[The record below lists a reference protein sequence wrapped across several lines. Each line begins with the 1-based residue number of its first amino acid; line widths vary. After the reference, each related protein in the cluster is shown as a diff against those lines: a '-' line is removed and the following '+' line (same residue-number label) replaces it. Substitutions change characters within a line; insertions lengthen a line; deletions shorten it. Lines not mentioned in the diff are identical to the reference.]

1 MRQAKTYMTTK
12 QDYIGSILQSLATI
26 TISEPHPEFLA
37 AIDAAIGKFCH
48 EIDPK
53 GHNSVDD
60 PDDAIEIL
68 TAFPWS
74 ATNDEAIYCFDDKNR
89 DWEH

>member
-1 MRQAKTYMTTK
+1 MTTK

-37 AIDAAIGKFCH
+37 AIDTAIGKFCH
-48 EIDPK
+48 EIDLK
-53 GHNSVDD
+53 GYNQATVTN

-68 TAFPWS
+68 TAFLD
-74 ATNDEAIYCFDDKNR
+74 DEAHYCFDDKSH

>member
-1 MRQAKTYMTTK
+1 MTTK
-12 QDYIGSILQSLATI
+12 QDYIGSILQNLATI

-53 GHNSVDD
+53 SHNHVDD
-60 PDDAIEIL
+60 PDTAIEIL

-74 ATNDEAIYCFDDKNR
+74 ATDDEATYCFDDKR
-89 DWEH
+89 FEQ

>member
-1 MRQAKTYMTTK
+1 MTTK

-37 AIDAAIGKFCH
+37 AIDAALGKFCH

-53 GHNSVDD
+53 GHNHATVTS

-68 TAFPWS
+68 TAFPWN
-74 ATNDEAIYCFDDKNR
+74 ATDDEAHYCFDDKSH

>member
-1 MRQAKTYMTTK
+1 MTTK

-48 EIDPK
+48 EIDPQ
-53 GHNSVDD
+53 GHNNVDN

-74 ATNDEAIYCFDDKNR
+74 ATDDEATYCFDDKSR

>member
-1 MRQAKTYMTTK
+1 MTTK

-37 AIDAAIGKFCH
+37 AIDAAIGKFSS

-53 GHNSVDD
+53 GHNHVTD
-60 PDDAIEIL
+60 PNEAIEIL

-74 ATNDEAIYCFDDKNR
+74 ATNLSKHTWRISGLAFA
-89 DWEH
+89 